1 MIIVNQQNNVSP
13 YFRAEPVADHNV
25 DSLGELHISIT
36 AGNYSYMTIDQAI
49 NFRDVLNDGIA
60 LAKTAREA
68 RYLKAVAAVAALKS
82 RGMGEVSQ

>member
-1 MIIVNQQNNVSP
+1 MITVNQQNNVSP

-25 DSLGELHISIT
+25 ESLGELHVSIT
-36 AGNYSYMTIDQAI
+36 AGNYFYITIDQAI

-68 RYLKAVAAVAALKS
+68 RYLKAVAAVADLKS
-82 RGMGEVSQ
+82 RGMGEVSE

>member
-1 MIIVNQQNNVSP
+1 MIIVNQQSNVSP
-13 YFRAEPVADHNV
+13 CFRAEPVADHNV

-60 LAKTAREA
+60 LAKAAREA
-68 RYLKAVAAVAALKS
+68 RYLKAVAAVAALTE
-82 RGMGEVSQ
+82 RGMGEVSE